1 MNPLFI
7 GAIVGHF
14 VRDFLPSGLLPSLG
28 GPAAQN
34 PNPQAEAAADE
45 FVPPVPRAPLG
56 PIPLDEGISEPYE
69 RAVWAAY
76 RDPNA
81 QPEHLMGFSQ
91 ALETEGMPIS
101 AGILR
106 ARVLELGRLR
116 EAQRIQAQIAAQ
128 RAARAAQ
135 TVAAQT
141 VAAPAPVVAT
151 EVRPTN
157 VRAGEDEQVPTGMR
171 GTSVPAGQEGPFE
184 NASPVAPPK
193 KQKTGPRVRVT
204 APEPLTNG
212 HNGETMLPPEE
223 EEETPPAAARA

>member
-45 FVPPVPRAPLG
+45 FVPPVARAPLG
-56 PIPLDEGISEPYE
+56 PIPLDEGISEQYE

-135 TVAAQT
+135 VVAAQTVAAQT
-141 VAAPAPVVAT
+141 VASPAPVVAAP
-151 EVRPTN
+151 E
-157 VRAGEDEQVPTGMR
+157 
-171 GTSVPAGQEGPFE
+171 PAPE
-184 NASPVAPPK
+184 AAAPK
-193 KQKTGPRVRVT
+193 AKRNGPRVRVT